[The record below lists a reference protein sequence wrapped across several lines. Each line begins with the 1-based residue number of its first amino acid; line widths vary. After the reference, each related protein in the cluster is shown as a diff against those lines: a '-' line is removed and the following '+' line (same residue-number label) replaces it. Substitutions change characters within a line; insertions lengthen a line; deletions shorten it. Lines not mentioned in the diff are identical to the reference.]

1 MADPRLFNRRCAV
14 GCLGRECKAEAGGEG
29 SLKILARILFAAGL
43 LALAACATAPQGDSV
58 LTFANV
64 SVSNGRTYTIETY
77 YTAPDHAAVRQ
88 TRPDGEIN
96 TSIIAGDAMSPADGG
111 AMLRTI
117 VLGHQ
122 FHAVLVKFDTVLTNV
137 RDGTVDYAGE
147 RRTTREGD
155 WPYGGTV
162 RLVQSASGGHPE
174 AFLFNMTGAPEIR
187 VTFSDW
193 RGDLPFHM
201 TIDDG
206 SNSYEYTFT
215 AVTLDAPAPDWAGL
229 QRRE

>member
-1 MADPRLFNRRCAV
+1 M
-14 GCLGRECKAEAGGEG
+14 G
-29 SLKILARILFAAGL
+29 LKILVRTLC
-43 LALAACATAPQGDSV
+43 ALAVAALSACASTSGGV
-58 LTFANV
+58 LTSANV

-77 YTAPDHAAVRQ
+77 YTAPDRAAVRQ
-88 TRPDGEIN
+88 TRPNGEVN
-96 TSIIAGDAMSPADGG
+96 TSVVAGDAQSPEDGG

-122 FHAVLVKFDTVLTNV
+122 FHAVLTRFDTVLSNV
-137 RDGTVDYAGE
+137 RSGEVEYAGE
-147 RRTTREGD
+147 QRATREGD

-162 RLVQSASGGHPE
+162 RLVQPADSDHPE

-193 RGDLPFHM
+193 RRDLPFHM
-201 TIDDG
+201 VIDDG
-206 SNSYEYTFT
+206 SNSYDYTFT
-215 AVTLDAPAPDWAGL
+215 AVTLDAPAPDWVGL